1 MSLMKISSFVLL
13 LSLLVAACSLAED
26 ITPPPGS
33 EVQVASVTQSA
44 PLEAVY
50 PLVPPDAARGK
61 EIYLEKCAPCHG
73 ERGLGDGAQANQLP
87 TPPAPLSA
95 AEVWQPS
102 TPAQWYQVVTQGRL
116 DRFMP
121 PFNSLSD
128 RQRWDVV
135 AYLYTLSTSP
145 ETLALAQELYRKDCA
160 GCHGSEGRGDGA
172 NAATLTAKPTAF
184 TDLKWMVSR
193 SGVDLYQAIS
203 QGVPPAMPAFQDA
216 YSPEE
221 RWALV
226 AYLRQLSFASNSVAV
241 EETSPSPSPTP
252 PAAETTV
259 ATGEGESLTPVGRVS
274 GQVIHASGMSLPPD
288 LQVTLYGFDNLQ
300 QTLTLTTTV
309 QSDGKY
315 LFESVEM
322 PPGRAFIA
330 AVEYQGTRYGS
341 DVAVVEAEPTDLDLP
356 IPIFETTTDVSVL
369 SVDRLHIF
377 FDYLEPDALRV
388 VQLYIISNPS
398 DRTVVAPQEGEAVLT
413 FDLPEGATNLQFEDS
428 VLGERYIQTPNGFG
442 DTAVIRPGIGQ
453 HQVVFAFDMPYKRK
467 LALDLPMRLPINAV
481 VILVPE
487 GSLKIKGD
495 SLQDA
500 GKREVQGMAYHMYTS
515 ESIPAGGKL
524 SLTVSGRPQTS
535 PVNWVSGS
543 SGVGLAVGLAAFSI
557 ALILTGVWLYRRGRP
572 EREALLER
580 EAAAAAEET
589 FESAEA
595 IMDAILALDDLYQA
609 GELPE
614 AAYRQRRA
622 ELKARLKERLS
633 EES

>member
-1 MSLMKISSFVLL
+1 MSLTKIALL
-13 LSLLVAACSLAED
+13 ILLFSLLTACSLAED

-33 EVQVASVTQSA
+33 EVKVASVTQSA

-50 PLVPPDAARGK
+50 PLVPPDAVSGK

-73 ERGLGDGAQANQLP
+73 ESGLGDGTQTNQLP
-87 TPPAPLSA
+87 APPTPLSA

-102 TPAQWYQVVTQGRL
+102 TPVQWYQVVTQGRL

-121 PFNSLSD
+121 PFSSLSD

-135 AYLYTLSTSP
+135 AYLYTLSTPP
-145 ETLALAQELYRKDCA
+145 ETLALAQELYQNDCA
-160 GCHGSEGRGDGA
+160 GCHGSEGRGDGT
-172 NAATLTAKPTAF
+172 NATMLTAKPTAF
-184 TDLKWMVSR
+184 TNLKWMVNR

-203 QGVPPAMPAFQDA
+203 QGVPPAMPAFQDR

-226 AYLRQLSFASNSVAV
+226 AYLRQMSFASSNVAV
-241 EETSPSPSPTP
+241 EKTNSSPRPTP
-252 PAAETTV
+252 TAAETTI
-259 ATGEGESLTPVGRVS
+259 AASESESTIPVGRVS
-274 GQVIHASGMSLPPD
+274 GQVVHASGMSLPPD

-300 QTLTLTTTV
+300 QTLALTTTI
-309 QSDGKY
+309 QNDGRY
-315 LFESVEM
+315 LFASVEM

-356 IPIFETTTDVSVL
+356 IPIFETTTDTSAL

-377 FDYLEPDALRV
+377 FDYLEPQALRV

-442 DTAVIRPGIGQ
+442 DTAVIRPGIGR

-467 LALDLPMRLPINAV
+467 LALDLPMKLPINAV

-487 GSLKIKGD
+487 GSLKVKGD
-495 SLQDA
+495 SVQDA

-515 ESIPAGGKL
+515 ESLPAGGKL
-524 SLTVSGRPQTS
+524 SLTISGKPQTS
-535 PVNWVSGS
+535 PVNRVSGS
-543 SGVGLAVGLAAFSI
+543 SGVGLAVGLVAFSV

-572 EREALLER
+572 EREALLEQ
-580 EAAAAAEET
+580 EDGAATEEVY
-589 FESAEA
+589 ESAEV

-609 GELPE
+609 AELPE

-622 ELKARLKERLS
+622 ELKARLKEKLS
-633 EES
+633 EEP